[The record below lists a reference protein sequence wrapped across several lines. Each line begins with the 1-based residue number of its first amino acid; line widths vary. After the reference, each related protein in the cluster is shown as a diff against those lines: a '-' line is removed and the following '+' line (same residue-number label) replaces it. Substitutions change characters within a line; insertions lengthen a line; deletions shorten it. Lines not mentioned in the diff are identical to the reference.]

1 MKNKIVSFA
10 LTDSEAFKR
19 KMLNWSRRFNIFC
32 FLDNNNYAFETPAFE
47 CMMAAGCNESISLN
61 EANNFESLK
70 TFSKNNPGWLFG
82 HLAYPAPVPKRYV
95 EVSEG
100 IGFEQAFFFSPKIV
114 LQIKNDT
121 VIIECGEK
129 LPAQIFEEISAE
141 DDVIIN
147 SCITDVDIKYRYSK
161 EAYVQI
167 IEALLQHIHRGDCYE
182 INFCQDFFSHN
193 ASVDP
198 YFLFKELNAVSP
210 NPFAAFYKLNE
221 KYCLCAS
228 PERFIKRDGN
238 TIISQ
243 PIKGTSKRNLL
254 QPAADLENKEYLL
267 NSVKERSENIM
278 VVDLVRNDLSRISME
293 GSVKV
298 KELCGIY
305 SFPQVHQMISTIEA
319 TVEASMHWTDIMA
332 ACFPMGSMTGAPK
345 KRVMQLIDEFEIEPR
360 GLFSGTIGYIDTN
373 GNFDFNVVIRS
384 LFYNEKAKL
393 LSFKAGS
400 GITSRS
406 NAQEEYEECMMKAT
420 AIRNILSK
428 KQFE

>member
-1 MKNKIVSFA
+1 MKNKTDSFA
-10 LTDSEAFKR
+10 LTDSEAFKI
-19 KMLNWSRRFNIFC
+19 KMLSWSRRFNIFC
-32 FLDNNNYAFETPAFE
+32 FLDNNNYAFEIPAFE
-47 CMMAAGCNESISLN
+47 CLMAAGCNESISLN
-61 EANNFESLK
+61 EEDNFDLIK
-70 TFSKNNPGWLFG
+70 TFSKNHPGWLFG
-82 HLAYPAPVPKRYV
+82 HLGYPAPVPKRYTA
-95 EVSEG
+95 VSEG
-100 IGFEQAFFFSPKIV
+100 IGFEKAFFFIPEVILK
-114 LQIKNDT
+114 IKNGQLF
-121 VIIECGEK
+121 IESDGK
-129 LPAQIFEEISAE
+129 LPVQIFDEINAE
-141 DDVIIN
+141 NDIILN
-147 SCITDVDIKYRYSK
+147 SCSTHIDIKDRYSK
-161 EAYVQI
+161 EAYIQI

-193 ASVDP
+193 ASIDP

-228 PERFIKRDGN
+228 PERFIKRSGN

-254 QPAADLENKEYLL
+254 QPAADLENKEYLI
-267 NSVKERSENIM
+267 NSVKERSENVM

-319 TVEASMHWTDIMA
+319 TVEESMHWTDILE

-345 KRVMQLIDEFEIEPR
+345 KRVMQLVDEFEIVPR
-360 GLFSGTIGYIDTN
+360 GLFSGTIGYIDPD

-384 LFYNEKAKL
+384 LFYNKEAGL

-406 NAQEEYEECMMKAT
+406 NALEEYEECMMKAA
-420 AIRNILSK
+420 AIRKILGK
-428 KQFE
+428 K